1 MSPKISTVFKVVRVG
16 RKVVPTVASFV
27 GNKLVDALNDPE
39 RLEAWFKAGAERLKP
54 RPAEVLSIEE
64 IEDSLDA
71 LDVVLAE
78 HGEALPEDAPA
89 QMWSAQVRRLRAALT
104 VARSA
109 PEGERERQAHKVQ
122 KQAENLYQ
130 KLSKALLSPQRS
142 RFAVPR
148 LGRRAQPQLEKA
160 EEVREEEKAP
170 DAEEARETPEAQE
183 NEEPH
188 GTEEAPDAEEAR
200 EG

>member
-1 MSPKISTVFKVVRVG
+1 MSPKISTVFKVVRAG

-160 EEVREEEKAP
+160 EEVP
-170 DAEEARETPEAQE
+170 Q
-183 NEEPH
+183 
-188 GTEEAPDAEEAR
+188 TEEAPDAEEASETEETR